1 MLQLQ
6 AGSRTLLH
14 KVLRMVEE
22 LVERSRDS
30 SGDWDRDLIALN
42 MEI

>member
-6 AGSRTLLH
+6 AGSRTLLY
-14 KVLRMVEE
+14 KVLGMVEE
-22 LVERSRDS
+22 LVERSGDN
-30 SGDWDRDLIALN
+30 SGEWDEDLIAMN

>member
-14 KVLRMVEE
+14 KVLGMVEE
-22 LVERSRDS
+22 LFERSGDS
-30 SGDWDRDLIALN
+30 SGDWDKNLIVMN

>member
-14 KVLRMVEE
+14 KVLGVVEE
-22 LVERSRDS
+22 LVERSGDR
-30 SGDWDRDLIALN
+30 SGDWDKDLIAMN